1 MLGTV
6 LLAFAFV
13 FGCFASFGVASLG
26 RFQLGWVALT
36 LLIAS
41 MLFGRFL

>member
-13 FGCFASFGVASLG
+13 FGCFASAGVANFG
-26 RFQLGWVALT
+26 RVQLGWLALT
-36 LLIAS
+36 LLIGS
-41 MLFGRFL
+41 MLFGRIL